1 MPAALKHME
10 IAPYYWFDG
19 TLARREDVSIDP
31 FAHALHYG
39 SGVFEGIRAYA
50 TPRGPAVF
58 RLREHMERFL
68 RSADVY
74 SLKVTY
80 SLEALCRAVV
90 ETLEANQLESA
101 YIRPLAFFG
110 EKTIS
115 LAPAFH
121 CPTHVLIALR
131 ALGDYFGAGQADGI
145 RTTISPWRKFSSKAL
160 PSTVKGCGHYANSV
174 LAMQDAVGRGFDEAI
189 LLNDRGEVAEGTG
202 ENVFVVK
209 DGAVRT
215 NDRSADVLHGITRAS
230 VLDLCADLGIP
241 AEIGPIEVDDLYDAD
256 EVFFTGTAVEVTPIA
271 CIDDRVFPAPWPIVS
286 RIRAAYRRATVG
298 DDPAHAGWL
307 TFAHLREDLE
317 QPKTNV
323 A

>member
-1 MPAALKHME
+1 MAAALKHME

-19 TLARREDVSIDP
+19 KLSRREEVSIDP

-50 TPRGPAVF
+50 TPRGPGIF
-58 RLREHMERFL
+58 RLREHMERFM
-68 RSADVY
+68 RSAGVYALDVPY
-74 SLKVTY
+74 DLDAICS
-80 SLEALCRAVV
+80 AVV
-90 ETLEANQLESA
+90 ETLAVNDLESA

-131 ALGDYFGAGQADGI
+131 ALGDYFGDGQAAGI

-174 LAMQDAVGRGFDEAI
+174 LAMQDAIARGFDEAI

-209 DGAVRT
+209 DGLVRT
-215 NDRSADVLHGITRAS
+215 NDRSADILQGITRAS
-230 VLDLCADLGIP
+230 VIELCADLGLP
-241 AEIGPIEVDDLYDAD
+241 VEVGPIELDDLYTAD

-271 CIDDRVFPAPWPIVS
+271 CIDEHVFALERPIVS
-286 RIRAAYRRATVG
+286 RIRAAYQKATVG
-298 DDPAHAGWL
+298 DDPRHAEWVTLVNGAMKG
-307 TFAHLREDLE
+307 TVADLR
-317 QPKTNV
+317 
-323 A
+323 